1 AAGAPD
7 RLDRRALARD
17 RERIGE
23 TGRLLTPGDVMVLV
37 RKRDRFI
44 HALSRELKERNIPV
58 AGADRLL
65 LTGHIAVQDLLAIA
79 RVALQPDDDLSLA
92 ALLKSPAFGFDE
104 EELYALAAGRP
115 GSLLSALHDAAQRGG
130 KAGEAWQALSQ
141 WRNEAGYVSPFA
153 FFSAILARDGLRRKF
168 VARLGA

>member
-65 LTGHIAVQDLLAIA
+65 LTGHIAVQDLMAIA

-92 ALLKSPAFGFDE
+92 ALLKSPAFGLSEDE
-104 EELYALAAGRP
+104 LFGLAAGRP
-115 GSLLSALHDAAQRGG
+115 QAGSLLDALRDAAGAGG
-130 KAGEAWQALSQ
+130 RAREAWEAVSR
-141 WRNEAGYVSPFA
+141 WRAEAGFGTPFA
-153 FFSAILARDGLRRKF
+153 
-168 VARLGA
+168 